1 MSLINRRHENLIS
14 SGQLSL
20 LITHDKNT
28 LENYLITKTGKPLSL
43 SITDNCT
50 SMLSI
55 KTKGKSVLVRLHWMF
70 LQAGD
75 DVIKEIAEF
84 IKNRK
89 CRTRLIGNFIKEN
102 RHCLRKKPSRT
113 ISARTIGK
121 YHDLKALFDSVNDE
135 YFGGRITASITW
147 GNKSPRWAVR
157 RRTLGSYSIQTKTIR
172 IHTCLDR
179 KHVPKFF
186 LKFILYHEMLHS
198 DMQEE
203 KKNGRRLIHSAEF
216 KRRERL
222 FDCYEKAIAWEKR
235 H

>member
-1 MSLINRRHENLIS
+1 MSLINRRHEDLVS

-28 LENYLITKTGKPLSL
+28 LENYLITKTGKSLYL
-43 SITDNCT
+43 SITDNST
-50 SMLSI
+50 IMLSI
-55 KTKGKSVLVRLHWMF
+55 KTKGKSVFVRLHRMF
-70 LQAGD
+70 LKAGD

-84 IKNRK
+84 IINRK
-89 CRTRLIGNFIKEN
+89 CRTRLIGSFIKEN
-102 RHCLRKKPSRT
+102 RHCLKKKPQKT
-113 ISARTIGK
+113 ISAHTFGK

-135 YFGGRITASITW
+135 YFRGRITASITW
-147 GNKSPRWAVR
+147 GNKIPRWMVR
-157 RRTLGSYSIQTKTIR
+157 RRTLGSYSVQTKTIR
-172 IHTCLDR
+172 IHVCLDR
-179 KHVPKFF
+179 KNVPKYF
-186 LKFILYHEMLHS
+186 LKFVLYHEMLHS